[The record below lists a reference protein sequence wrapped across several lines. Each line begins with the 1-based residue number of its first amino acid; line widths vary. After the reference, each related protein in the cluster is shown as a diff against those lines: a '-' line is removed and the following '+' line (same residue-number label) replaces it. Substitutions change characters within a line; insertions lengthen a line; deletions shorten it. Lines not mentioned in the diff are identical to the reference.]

1 MYIPNTDNEPEL
13 NRSSI
18 LEYITSILSFLFEF
32 VLSLW
37 TSEIP
42 VEDQIFNTNALNTTI
57 YPQQEVTK
65 ITSSRLN

>member
-57 YPQQEVTK
+57 YPQQEITK